1 MLTLNQDQLF
11 QSHKKLVQIMADF
24 SSGLNMELKDMMA
37 NMEAHAREAD
47 SYFEGFKSQMEH
59 MRTKVQAS
67 FETVS
72 TDIKVDPLLSYLVTN
87 E

>member
-1 MLTLNQDQLF
+1 
-11 QSHKKLVQIMADF
+11 MADF
-24 SSGLNMELKDMMA
+24 SSGLNQELKDMMV

-47 SYFEGFKSQMEH
+47 SYFEGFKSQVEH

-72 TDIKVDPLLSYLVTN
+72 TDIKVNPFFSQLVAN
-87 E
+87 EQRLT

>member
-1 MLTLNQDQLF
+1 
-11 QSHKKLVQIMADF
+11 MADF
-24 SSGLNMELKDMMA
+24 SGVLNLELKEMMA
-37 NMEAHAREAD
+37 SMEFHAREAD

-72 TDIKVDPLLSYLVTN
+72 TDIKVNFLFSQLVTN
-87 E
+87 GQRLTPPRMLRRP